1 MLSNKKTKQSHLH
14 SEIKI
19 SEGQKEYIKQ
29 QKKKKYSIFVSRV
42 FILIAFLGLW
52 ELASDFD
59 WIDSFY
65 FSSPYAI
72 GKLFINDIRDM
83 SLLHHIGY
91 SLWESGVSFLL
102 IIIFSLLFATLF
114 WFWPSFGKMLE
125 PSLIVLNSLPKSAL
139 APLIIVWFGMG
150 SKTIILCGISVGIF
164 GCILNLYQAF
174 EQTDPER
181 IKLIETLGGTKLQAF
196 SKVVFPGSIP
206 TFISIAKVNIG
217 LALVGVI
224 IGEFLAG
231 RQGLGY
237 LIIYGSQTFKLDL
250 VIMSILILCIIAML
264 IYWILTILEKKIT
277 RQLGHGSE

>member
-29 QKKKKYSIFVSRV
+29 QNKKKYSIFVSRV

-91 SLWESGVSFLL
+91 TLWESGVSFLL